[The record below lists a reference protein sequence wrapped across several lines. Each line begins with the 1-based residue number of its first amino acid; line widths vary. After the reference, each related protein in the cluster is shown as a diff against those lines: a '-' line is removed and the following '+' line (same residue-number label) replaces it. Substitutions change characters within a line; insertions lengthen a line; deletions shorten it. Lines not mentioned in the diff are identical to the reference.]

1 MHSFLTERT
10 ENQKKWDKEE
20 EMKQDWI
27 AKNGN
32 DTTNMPEFEYY
43 DFENWILRNYYV
55 YMTTFT
61 QGRRLDIMRFYLL
74 HSLNSKQSI
83 KPFRIFILVVRG
95 VPLYS
100 IPLVEFLRICHAY
113 LLFPCGHFDFL

>member
-1 MHSFLTERT
+1 
-10 ENQKKWDKEE
+10 
-20 EMKQDWI
+20 MKQDWI

-61 QGRRLDIMRFYLL
+61 QGKRLDIMV
-74 HSLNSKQSI
+74 SPNT
-83 KPFRIFILVVRG
+83 
-95 VPLYS
+95 
-100 IPLVEFLRICHAY
+100 FLE
-113 LLFPCGHFDFL
+113 D